1 MTAEELK
8 TELMK
13 VMTEEQKEI
22 NDKAEQ
28 KGFLNTFDQ
37 GRSFELGVIEGAM
50 IKIIK
55 EHNDAKRG
63 NQALGSDSAT

>member
-13 VMTEEQKEI
+13 VMTEELKEI
-22 NDKAEQ
+22 NDNWER
-28 KGFLNTFDQ
+28 KGILNGFDQ
-37 GRSFELGVIEGAM
+37 GRSYELGVIEGSM

-55 EHNDAKRG
+55 EFNDDKRR
-63 NQALGSDSAT
+63 NQALGPDSAT

>member
-13 VMTEEQKEI
+13 VMTEELKEI
-22 NDKAEQ
+22 NDNWER
-28 KGFLNTFDQ
+28 KGILNGFDS
-37 GRSFELGVIEGAM
+37 GRSYELGVIEGSM

-63 NQALGSDSAT
+63 NQALGPDSAT

>member
-13 VMTEEQKEI
+13 IMTEELKEI
-22 NDKAEQ
+22 NDNWER
-28 KGFLNTFDQ
+28 KGILNGFDQ
-37 GRSFELGVIEGAM
+37 GRSYELGVIEGSM

-55 EHNDAKRG
+55 EYNDAKRG